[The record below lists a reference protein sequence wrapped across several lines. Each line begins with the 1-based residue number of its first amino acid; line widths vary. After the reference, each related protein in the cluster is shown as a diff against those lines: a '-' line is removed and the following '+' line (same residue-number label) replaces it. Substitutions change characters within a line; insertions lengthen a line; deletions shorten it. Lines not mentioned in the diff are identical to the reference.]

1 MELTFTDCSVLGREE
16 KPRESAGR
24 TTRVYTA
31 FLAKAALLYQS
42 QVKEYKI
49 ISSYFSEMNN
59 CKTFHTWS
67 KKDHPGTFALI
78 WKLRKTS
85 K

>member
-1 MELTFTDCSVLGREE
+1 MELTSTDCSVLGEGGKSQE
-16 KPRESAGR
+16 NLLAGQQWD
-24 TTRVYTA
+24 YTA

-49 ISSYFSEMNN
+49 ISGYFSETNN

-67 KKDHPGTFALI
+67 KKDHPGTFAL
-78 WKLRKTS
+78 L
-85 K
+85 